1 MPGKLAFLDC
11 SSYSRNM
18 GSKQLGLSLVEIY
31 PFDSYFTYFICR
43 VSLLGHSLETFPE
56 EMKAVRDA
64 GHEL

>member
-1 MPGKLAFLDC
+1 
-11 SSYSRNM
+11 M